1 MCYIYGSV
9 QVTTSVCPMCK
20 VFRPSGARCPHKHD
34 VCKNSAL
41 HPRHDVVHMRNAE
54 VQTFNGCGYCKWAR
68 TSPPPKQAGSANSGW
83 PGCCRK
89 PEPGESR
96 LIPPAD
102 WPAVSI
108 VHHIPVPPEVKALL
122 ESINTVTSKSS
133 SPLGNSSLLSPGKST
148 LPSIP
153 PPSLDRRSSSGAVPS
168 RTVSTPYVP
177 RTQPLAIPV
186 KSRST
191 GSPKENVVSLTGAT
205 TRTPFRDSPPT
216 SNSALVD
223 FGPTHHR
230 KTSVDIVEKRGDSP
244 NTPSP
249 LRRSIELE
257 RAESSRS
264 APRRSS
270 VSKATSAS
278 LKAFVDTSPVLRRR
292 ASITESPSLT
302 STQLASIGR
311 NLERRETISAG
322 RPNTKKSSLE
332 IDFNVL
338 SISAGGSSKSPIS
351 AHSDSSDSSSQS
363 GSSDGTITSDGAFT
377 DYLSDE
383 SDAELQKQAE
393 AKAAV
398 LAQTH
403 AEEQEFRAARQQLAS
418 VDLRPPKSWGTGNGS
433 SQMTHRTPGTDQVYG
448 VLSTSSYTAHTRGQ
462 VDAVSVGRAR

>member
-20 VFRPSGARCPHKHD
+20 VFKPSGSRCPHKHD

-68 TSPPPKQAGSANSGW
+68 TNPPPKQAGSANPGW

-102 WPAVSI
+102 WIAVAT

-122 ESINTVTSKSS
+122 ESINSVTSKSGSSFGNS
-133 SPLGNSSLLSPGKST
+133 SPLGKST
-148 LPSIP
+148 LASIP

-168 RTVSTPYVP
+168 RSSSAPYAP
-177 RTQPLAIPV
+177 RTQPLAIPI
-186 KSRST
+186 KSRSA
-191 GSPKENVVSLTGAT
+191 GSPKEPVVSLTSAT
-205 TRTPFRDSPPT
+205 TRTPLRDSPPT

-230 KTSVDIVEKRGDSP
+230 KTSVDNAEKRGDSP

-249 LRRSIELE
+249 LRRSLELE
-257 RAESSRS
+257 RAESSRG

-278 LKAFVDTSPVLRRR
+278 LKSLVDPSPVIRRR

-302 STQLASIGR
+302 GPQLASIGR
-311 NLERRETISAG
+311 LERRETISAG
-322 RPNTKKSSLE
+322 RPNTKKSSLD
-332 IDFNVL
+332 IDFSVL
-338 SISAGGSSKSPIS
+338 SISTGSSKSPIS

-363 GSSDGTITSDGAFT
+363 GSSEGTITSDGAFT

-393 AKAAV
+393 AKAAL

-418 VDLRPPKSWGTGNGS
+418 VGLRPPKSWGTGNGS
-433 SQMTHRTPGTDQVYG
+433 SQMTPRAQGTDQVYG
-448 VLSTSSYTAHTRGQ
+448 VLSTSSYTANTRGQ
-462 VDAVSVGRAR
+462 VDAVGVGRAR

>member
-20 VFRPSGARCPHKHD
+20 VFKPSSARCPHKHD

-68 TSPPPKQAGSANSGW
+68 TNPPPKQAGLANPGW

-89 PEPGESR
+89 PESGESR

-102 WPAVSI
+102 WPAVST
-108 VHHIPVPPEVKALL
+108 VHHIPVPPEIKALL
-122 ESINTVTSKSS
+122 ESINVVASKSS
-133 SPLGNSSLLSPGKST
+133 PSFGNSALLAKTTSS
-148 LPSIP
+148 SIS
-153 PPSLDRRSSSGAVPS
+153 PPSLDRRSSSSAVPS
-168 RTVSTPYVP
+168 RAASTA
-177 RTQPLAIPV
+177 RTQPLAIPT

-191 GSPKENVVSLTGAT
+191 GSPKEPVTSLASGSI
-205 TRTPFRDSPPT
+205 RTSLRDSPPT
-216 SNSALVD
+216 SNLTLVD

-230 KTSVDIVEKRGDSP
+230 KTSVDYAEKRGDSP

-249 LRRSIELE
+249 IRRSIELE
-257 RAESSRS
+257 RVESSRGV
-264 APRRSS
+264 PRRSS

-278 LKAFVDTSPVLRRR
+278 LKSAVDTPPVLRRR
-292 ASITESPSLT
+292 ASITESSSHASLPL
-302 STQLASIGR
+302 SSISR
-311 NLERRETISAG
+311 ALERRETISAG
-322 RPNTKKSSLE
+322 RPNIKKSSLD
-332 IDFNVL
+332 IDFSAL
-338 SISAGGSSKSPIS
+338 SLSGGGSSKSPNS
-351 AHSDSSDSSSQS
+351 AYSDSSDSSSQS

-393 AKAAV
+393 AKAAL

-403 AEEQEFRAARQQLAS
+403 AEEREFRAARQQLAS
-418 VDLRPPKSWGTGNGS
+418 VDLRPPKSWGAGNGS
-433 SQMTHRTPGTDQVYG
+433 GQMAHRPQGADTVYS
-448 VLSTSSYTAHTRGQ
+448 VLSTSSYTTHARGQ
-462 VDAVSVGRAR
+462 VDAIGVGRAR

>member
-68 TSPPPKQAGSANSGW
+68 TNPPSKQAGSANPGW

-89 PEPGESR
+89 PDPGESR

-102 WPAVSI
+102 WPAVST

-122 ESINTVTSKSS
+122 ESINSLASKSS
-133 SPLGNSSLLSPGKST
+133 SSLGNSSLLGKST
-148 LPSIP
+148 LAPIP

-168 RTVSTPYVP
+168 RASTAPLAP
-177 RTQPLAIPV
+177 RTQPLAIPI

-191 GSPKENVVSLTGAT
+191 GSPKEPVASLTGAT
-205 TRTPFRDSPPT
+205 ARTPLRDSPPT
-216 SNSALVD
+216 SNSALID
-223 FGPTHHR
+223 FGPTHYR
-230 KTSVDIVEKRGDSP
+230 KTSVDNVEKRGDSP

-257 RAESSRS
+257 RVDSSRS

-270 VSKATSAS
+270 VSRATPAS
-278 LKAFVDTSPVLRRR
+278 LKSFVDTSPVLRRR
-292 ASITESPSLT
+292 ASITESPTLT
-302 STQLASIGR
+302 SPQLTR
-311 NLERRETISAG
+311 NLERRDTISAS
-322 RPNTKKSSLE
+322 RPNTKKSSLD
-332 IDFNVL
+332 IDFSIL
-338 SISAGGSSKSPIS
+338 SISAAGSSKSPIS

-363 GSSDGTITSDGAFT
+363 GSSEGTITSDGAFT

-393 AKAAV
+393 AKAAL

-403 AEEQEFRAARQQLAS
+403 AEEKEFRAARQQLAS
-418 VDLRPPKSWGTGNGS
+418 VGLRPPKSWGTGNS
-433 SQMTHRTPGTDQVYG
+433 TSQMTPRAQAAPDEVYS
-448 VLSTSSYTAHTRGQ
+448 VLSASPYTRGQ
-462 VDAVSVGRAR
+462 VDAVGVGRAR

>member
-20 VFRPSGARCPHKHD
+20 VFKPSGARCPHKHD

-68 TSPPPKQAGSANSGW
+68 TNPPPKQAGSANPGW

-102 WPAVSI
+102 WIAVAT
-108 VHHIPVPPEVKALL
+108 VHHISVPPEVKALL
-122 ESINTVTSKSS
+122 ESINSVPSKSS
-133 SPLGNSSLLSPGKST
+133 SSFGNPSPLK
-148 LPSIP
+148 PSIP

-168 RTVSTPYVP
+168 RSASVPHVP
-177 RTQPLAIPV
+177 RTQPLAIPI

-191 GSPKENVVSLTGAT
+191 GSPKEPVASLTGAT
-205 TRTPFRDSPPT
+205 TRTPLRDSPPT
-216 SNSALVD
+216 SNSASVD

-230 KTSVDIVEKRGDSP
+230 KTSVDNAEKRGDSP

-257 RAESSRS
+257 RMESSRG

-270 VSKATSAS
+270 VSKATSAIPKS
-278 LKAFVDTSPVLRRR
+278 FVDTSPILRRR

-302 STQLASIGR
+302 GTQLASIGR
-311 NLERRETISAG
+311 GLERRETISAG
-322 RPNTKKSSLE
+322 RPNTKKSSLD
-332 IDFNVL
+332 IDFSVL
-338 SISAGGSSKSPIS
+338 SISTGSSKSPIS

-383 SDAELQKQAE
+383 SDVELQKQAE
-393 AKAAV
+393 ARAAL

-403 AEEQEFRAARQQLAS
+403 AEEQEFRAARQQLAH
-418 VDLRPPKSWGTGNGS
+418 VDLRPPKSWVAGNGN
-433 SQMTHRTPGTDQVYG
+433 SQMTS
-448 VLSTSSYTAHTRGQ
+448 VLSTSPYTRGQ
-462 VDAVSVGRAR
+462 VDAVGVGRAR